1 MTNEE
6 RKKLLEMGHSQHVT
20 ASSITLLI
28 VKEVDE
34 ILYGNED
41 KYKGNMTTAAVAA
54 LNESSSRYI
63 NSDSKWM
70 LSCTTI
76 TGHFFSIFMFI
87 FHKTEVQKVILRC
100 LTGLNLD
107 WFKSYDTKHKYFH
120 FFLFCNFVQK
130 QTFASFAFFVL
141 LCFLS

>member
-63 NSDSKWM
+63 NSDSKLMFLINAQW
-70 LSCTTI
+70 LSLLKGDAI
-76 TGHFFSIFMFI
+76 T
-87 FHKTEVQKVILRC
+87 
-100 LTGLNLD
+100 
-107 WFKSYDTKHKYFH
+107 
-120 FFLFCNFVQK
+120 
-130 QTFASFAFFVL
+130 A
-141 LCFLS
+141 

>member
-1 MTNEE
+1 MHSFKIFYSYYTEIVVNSTTTIFSVIIPNIKPCCHKFLGLTRRTLTNEE

-54 LNESSSRYI
+54 MNESSSRYI
-63 NSDSKWM
+63 V
-70 LSCTTI
+70 L
-76 TGHFFSIFMFI
+76 
-87 FHKTEVQKVILRC
+87 
-100 LTGLNLD
+100 
-107 WFKSYDTKHKYFH
+107 KSP
-120 FFLFCNFVQK
+120 LLP
-130 QTFASFAFFVL
+130 TFAHFHQL
-141 LCFLS
+141 LLNNTVC

>member
-34 ILYGNED
+34 IRYGNED

-63 NSDSKWM
+63 NSDSK
-70 LSCTTI
+70 
-76 TGHFFSIFMFI
+76 
-87 FHKTEVQKVILRC
+87 
-100 LTGLNLD
+100 
-107 WFKSYDTKHKYFH
+107 
-120 FFLFCNFVQK
+120 
-130 QTFASFAFFVL
+130 
-141 LCFLS
+141 

>member
-1 MTNEE
+1 MLVFSIILSKPCYKFLGLTRRTLTNEE

-54 LNESSSRYI
+54 LNESSSRY
-63 NSDSKWM
+63 
-70 LSCTTI
+70 
-76 TGHFFSIFMFI
+76 
-87 FHKTEVQKVILRC
+87 V
-100 LTGLNLD
+100 
-107 WFKSYDTKHKYFH
+107 
-120 FFLFCNFVQK
+120 
-130 QTFASFAFFVL
+130 
-141 LCFLS
+141 

>member
-63 NSDSKWM
+63 NSDSK
-70 LSCTTI
+70 L
-76 TGHFFSIFMFI
+76 MFLI
-87 FHKTEVQKVILRC
+87 
-100 LTGLNLD
+100 ND
-107 WFKSYDTKHKYFH
+107 S
-120 FFLFCNFVQK
+120 
-130 QTFASFAFFVL
+130 
-141 LCFLS
+141 